1 MILTFRVP
9 EPAKRLPQ
17 LEMATTTTGPPDAA
31 TSGIHGHTNAAIR
44 RWEEAVTSVVE
55 PRVDLG
61 AADVD
66 PVPGMHRSYVVPA
79 ATMSRFYVSVRW
91 KFGLAVTFAVAWLG
105 ASIWLSIP
113 WIVGLAAHISLA
125 AAIVIVTLLAFLPG
139 FIVALLFASLVMDK
153 QPSFKVASPTTG
165 VTVLI
170 AARNEEVAIGDTV
183 HSLAKQDY
191 VGRCAVILVDNGS
204 TDRTITVA
212 REAAAEAGLD
222 LKIVSEGEP
231 GKNHALNSGLAQV
244 TTDLVI
250 TVDADTL
257 LQRSAIRLLVA
268 RLESSPPEVAA
279 VAGCVL
285 VRNSRSTFWS
295 RLQTW
300 DYFLGIA
307 SVKRMQGLFQTTLVA
322 QGAFSL
328 YRAASLRD
336 AGGWPDAIGEDI
348 VLTWK
353 IMEQGAR
360 VYFEPLAVG
369 FTSVPETFTVFAR
382 QRSRWSRGMIEGLR
396 TVPPWRQQHGL
407 AKVFTGL
414 DVAIPFLDA
423 AYVFLWI
430 PGLVLACFG
439 EFWIVGPMTIA
450 VIPLTLAVYAVLY
463 HYQNK
468 RVFQPLGLRV
478 RRNRLHFFL
487 FVVIYQL
494 FMSTFSVVGYVQELT
509 GRNRRW
515 K

>member
-1 MILTFRVP
+1 MPDGSGSWSRQARRQG
-9 EPAKRLPQ
+9 PAD
-17 LEMATTTTGPPDAA
+17 ATTNEL
-31 TSGIHGHTNAAIR
+31 HGHGDAVICE
-44 RWEEAVTSVVE
+44 WVFAVTSVIE
-55 PRVDLG
+55 PRVDPG
-61 AADVD
+61 TAENGRSA
-66 PVPGMHRSYVVPA
+66 GMHRSYVVP
-79 ATMSRFYVSVRW
+79 TPTSSRFYVSVQW
-91 KFGLAVTFAVAWLG
+91 KFGLAVSFAAAWLG
-105 ASIWLSIP
+105 FSIWLSIP
-113 WIVGLAAHISLA
+113 WIEGLAADISLV

-139 FIVALLFASLVMDK
+139 FIVALLFASLVMDR
-153 QPSFKVASPTTG
+153 QPGFKVASPTTG

-170 AARNEEVAIGDTV
+170 AARNEEGAIGDTV
-183 HSLAKQDY
+183 HSLANQDH
-191 VGRCAVILVDNGS
+191 VGRCAVILIDNGS
-204 TDRTITVA
+204 TDMTIAVA
-212 REAAAEAGLD
+212 REAAAEADLD
-222 LKIVSEGEP
+222 LEILSEGKS
-231 GKNHALNSGLAQV
+231 GKNHALNTGLAHV

-257 LQRSAIRLLVA
+257 LQRSAIRQLIA
-268 RLESSPPEVAA
+268 RLESSPSDVAA

-328 YRAASLRD
+328 YRATSLRD

-360 VYFEPLAVG
+360 MYFEPLAVG

-430 PGLVLACFG
+430 PGLVMACFG

-478 RRNRLHFFL
+478 RRNRFYFFL

-494 FMSTFSVVGYVQELT
+494 FMSTFSVVGYVQELS

>member
-1 MILTFRVP
+1 M
-9 EPAKRLPQ
+9 
-17 LEMATTTTGPPDAA
+17 
-31 TSGIHGHTNAAIR
+31 TSL
-44 RWEEAVTSVVE
+44 VE
-55 PRVDLG
+55 PRVDPVAVELG
-61 AADVD
+61 QAA
-66 PVPGMHRSYVVPA
+66 GMHESYVVPIPTA
-79 ATMSRFYVSVRW
+79 SRFYMSVRW
-91 KFGLAVTFAVAWLG
+91 KFGLAATFAAAWLG
-105 ASIWLSIP
+105 FSIWISIP
-113 WIVGLAAHISLA
+113 WISGLAAHISLA
-125 AAIVIVTLLAFLPG
+125 AAIVVVTLLAFLPG
-139 FIVALLFASLVMDK
+139 FVVALLFASLVLDR
-153 QPSFKVASPTTG
+153 QPPLRVVSPTTG

-170 AARNEEVAIGDTV
+170 AARNEERAISDTI
-183 HSLAKQDY
+183 HSLANQDY
-191 VGRCAVILVDNGS
+191 AGRCTIILIDNDS
-204 TDRTITVA
+204 TDRTTSVA
-212 REAAAEAGLD
+212 RGAAAEAGVD
-222 LKIVSEGEP
+222 LVTLFEKKP
-231 GKNHALNSGLAQV
+231 GKCHALNTGLAHV

-257 LQRSAIRLLVA
+257 LQRSAVRLLIS

-285 VRNSRSTFWS
+285 VRNSRATFWS

-307 SVKRMQGLFQTTLVA
+307 SVKRMQGLFQATLVA

-328 YRAASLRD
+328 YRAAPLRD

-353 IMEQGAR
+353 IMEQGSR

-396 TVPPWRQQHGL
+396 TVPPWRQQRGL

-439 EFWIVGPMTIA
+439 VFWIVGPMTIA

-463 HYQNK
+463 HYQNT

-478 RRNRLHFFL
+478 RRNRLYFFL
-487 FVVIYQL
+487 FVVIYQV
-494 FMSTFSVVGYVQELT
+494 FMSTFSVVGYVQELS
-509 GRNRRW
+509 GRRRRW
-515 K
+515 R

>member
-1 MILTFRVP
+1 M
-9 EPAKRLPQ
+9 
-17 LEMATTTTGPPDAA
+17 
-31 TSGIHGHTNAAIR
+31 
-44 RWEEAVTSVVE
+44 TSVVG

-61 AADVD
+61 PFESTPA
-66 PVPGMHRSYVVPA
+66 PGMHRSYEVPA
-79 ATMSRFYVSVRW
+79 PTPARFYLSVRV
-91 KFGLAVTFAVAWLG
+91 KFTLAVLFAFAWLG
-105 ASIWLSIP
+105 LSIWLSIP
-113 WIVGLAAHISLA
+113 WIDGLATHVPMIV
-125 AAIVIVTLLAFLPG
+125 AIVVVTLLAFLPG
-139 FIVALLFASLVMDK
+139 FVVALLFASLVMDR
-153 QPSFKVASPTTG
+153 QPSFKVTSPTSG

-170 AARNEEVAIGDTV
+170 AARNEEDAIGDTV

-191 VGRCAVILVDNGS
+191 AGRYAVILVDNGS
-204 TDRTITVA
+204 TDRTIAVA
-212 REAAAEAGLD
+212 REAAAEAGLE
-222 LKIVSEGEP
+222 LTILSEGEP
-231 GKNHALNSGLAQV
+231 GKNHALNTGLAHV
-244 TTDLVI
+244 TTDFVI

-257 LQRSAIRLLVA
+257 LQRSAVRLLVA

-328 YRAASLRD
+328 YRASALRAAD
-336 AGGWPDAIGEDI
+336 GWPDAIGEDI

-360 VYFEPLAVG
+360 IYFEPLAVG

-396 TVPPWRQQHGL
+396 AVPPWRQQHGL

-439 EFWIVGPMTIA
+439 KFWIVGPMTIA

-468 RVFQPLGLRV
+468 RVFRPLGLKV
-478 RRNRLHFFL
+478 RRNRLYFFL
-487 FVVIYQL
+487 FVVVYQL
-494 FMSTFSVVGYVQELT
+494 FMSTFSVIGYAQELT

>member
-1 MILTFRVP
+1 M
-9 EPAKRLPQ
+9 
-17 LEMATTTTGPPDAA
+17 
-31 TSGIHGHTNAAIR
+31 
-44 RWEEAVTSVVE
+44 TSVIE

-61 AADVD
+61 QTESTPA
-66 PVPGMHRSYVVPA
+66 PGMHRSYEVPA
-79 ATMSRFYVSVRW
+79 ATAPRFYVSVRL
-91 KFGLAVTFAVAWLG
+91 KFAIAVAFAFAWLG
-105 ASIWLSIP
+105 FSIWLSVP
-113 WIVGLAAHISLA
+113 WIEGLATHISLA
-125 AAIVIVTLLAFLPG
+125 ATVVIVTLLAFLPG
-139 FIVALLFASLVMDK
+139 FIVALLFASLVMDR
-153 QPSFKVASPTTG
+153 QPSLKVTSPTTG

-170 AARNEEVAIGDTV
+170 AARNEEGAIGDTV
-183 HSLAKQDY
+183 HSLANQDY
-191 VGRCAVILVDNGS
+191 AGLCAVMLVDNGS
-204 TDRTITVA
+204 TDRTIAVA
-212 REAAAEAGLD
+212 REAADEADLD
-222 LKIVSEGEP
+222 LEIVSEGDP
-231 GKNHALNSGLAQV
+231 GKNHALNTGLTHV

-328 YRAASLRD
+328 YRASSLRD

-360 VYFEPLAVG
+360 IYFEPLAVG
-369 FTSVPETFTVFAR
+369 FTNVPESFRVFAR

-396 TVPPWRQQHGL
+396 AVPPWRQQHGL

-430 PGLVLACFG
+430 PGLMLACFG
-439 EFWIVGPMTIA
+439 KFWIVGPMTIA
-450 VIPLTLAVYAVLY
+450 VIPLTLAIYAVLY

-468 RVFQPLGLRV
+468 RVFQPLGLQV

-487 FVVIYQL
+487 FVVVYQL
-494 FMSTFSVVGYVQELT
+494 FMSTFSVIGYAQELT

>member
-1 MILTFRVP
+1 M
-9 EPAKRLPQ
+9 
-17 LEMATTTTGPPDAA
+17 
-31 TSGIHGHTNAAIR
+31 TSL
-44 RWEEAVTSVVE
+44 VE
-55 PRVDLG
+55 PRVDPGPAELG
-61 AADVD
+61 QAE
-66 PVPGMHRSYVVPA
+66 GMHRSYVVPA
-79 ATMSRFYVSVRW
+79 PAASRFYVSVRW
-91 KFGLAVTFAVAWLG
+91 KFGLAVTFAAAWLG
-105 ASIWLSIP
+105 FSIWLSIP
-113 WIVGLAAHISLA
+113 WISGLAAHISLA
-125 AAIVIVTLLAFLPG
+125 AAIVIVALLAFIPG
-139 FIVALLFASLVMDK
+139 FVVAMLFASLVLDR
-153 QPSFKVASPTTG
+153 QPPFKVVSPTTG

-170 AARNEEVAIGDTV
+170 AARNEEVAIGDTI
-183 HSLAKQDY
+183 HSLANQDY
-191 VGRCAVILVDNGS
+191 AGRCAVILIDNGS
-204 TDRTITVA
+204 TDGTIAVA
-212 REAAAEAGLD
+212 REAAAEANLN
-222 LKIVSEGEP
+222 LVIFSEREP
-231 GKNHALNSGLAQV
+231 GKNHALNTGLAHV

-257 LQRSAIRLLVA
+257 LQLSAIRLLIA

-328 YRAASLRD
+328 YRAASLRE

-353 IMEQGAR
+353 IMEQGSR

-439 EFWIVGPMTIA
+439 KFWIVGPMTLA

-478 RRNRLHFFL
+478 RRNRVYFFL
-487 FVVIYQL
+487 FVVIYQV
-494 FMSTFSVVGYVQELT
+494 FMSTFSVVGYTQELS